1 MQTEDPVTPSHLS
14 MAATPST
21 TVDRAL
27 RVAATSGKAGRIS
40 ALDFTKGMLVLIMV
54 LYHWINYFYPHDN
67 RYLRFLTPSFIFI
80 TGFLISNIYLSK
92 YGASDPR
99 LPWRLVQRGLKLLAV
114 FILLNL
120 TRSLLM
126 GVSLLQQVS
135 KGDLLDIYVVGNGVG
150 GGQAKA
156 IAFSILVPIS
166 YLLILSAPL
175 IVASRFFRYTFHV
188 ACLCCLLGVAVLSYE
203 WIESPNLELIAIGLM
218 GVVAGYLPIEKID
231 ALVRHPFLLGVAYV
245 LYLAAVSVWNVLY
258 PIQIFGVFLSLM
270 IIYRLG
276 QHSGEP
282 SRARVRVVLLGKY
295 SLVGYIAQ
303 IAILQLLRIGLRH
316 VSSEAVVLAV
326 SFVLAFSLTI
336 ISVEVLDFT
345 RARSGAVDK
354 LYRLVFA

>member
-1 MQTEDPVTPSHLS
+1 M
-14 MAATPST
+14 
-21 TVDRAL
+21 VDRGPQI
-27 RVAATSGKAGRIS
+27 AARIGKAGRIS

-80 TGFLISNIYLSK
+80 TGFLVSNIYLSK

-114 FILLNL
+114 FFLLNL
-120 TRSLLM
+120 TRSFLM

-135 KGDLLDIYVVGNGVG
+135 KGDLLDIYLVGNGVG

-175 IVASRFFRYTFHV
+175 IIASRFYRYAFHV
-188 ACLCCLLGVAVLSYE
+188 ACLCCLLGVAVLRYE
-203 WIESPNLELIAIGLM
+203 GIESPNLELIAIGLM
-218 GVVAGYLPIEKID
+218 GVITGYLPIEKINS
-231 ALVRHPFLLGVAYV
+231 LVRHSFLLAVAYA
-245 LYLAAVSVWNVLY
+245 LYLGAVSVWNVLY

-282 SRARVRVVLLGKY
+282 SRARACVVLLGKY

-303 IAILQLLRIGLRH
+303 IAILQALRIGFRH
-316 VSSEAVVLAV
+316 VSSEAMVLAV
-326 SFVLAFSLTI
+326 SFILAFALTI
-336 ISVEVLDFT
+336 ISVEVLD
-345 RARSGAVDK
+345 RARVRSAAIDG
-354 LYRLVFA
+354 LYKAVFA